1 MDEEEEVTM
10 ILLASC
16 LLYMD
21 NEERKKRPPRKRRW
35 WVRPALQKREMLG
48 HANALLPHLRSRDVE
63 YYRDYLRMPPR
74 TFDRLLELVG
84 PRIRKA
90 DTKLR
95 KAIPPDH
102 RLALA
107 VRFLAAGETIRTSS
121 FNFLAGR
128 STACKIIAE
137 VCQAIWEVIGPI
149 YVKCPSS
156 AAEWLK
162 VANEFEE
169 KWHLPHCIGAIDG
182 KHVVIECPAKS
193 GTLNRNYKSSFSKSL
208 LAISD
213 ASYRFLY
220 VEIGHFG
227 SESDGGV
234 FARSKFQALIL
245 ANQIGIPEDSEIG
258 SIGKMP
264 YFFVGDEAFP
274 LKTFMMR
281 PYSRKTLQPL
291 FADTSDASQTFE
303 ERHQRRIFN
312 YRLSRARRVVENAF
326 GIMAQRWRIL
336 RRPFKAKD
344 DNVNRIVCACVALHN
359 FLLHESPGSRA
370 VYCPPGTADCEDW
383 QGQVTEGSWRAE
395 EGSRDALSALQSTG
409 FHSTRQA
416 YAVRDKLCLYF
427 ISDDGR
433 VPWQDSIIDTA
444 R

>member
-1 MDEEEEVTM
+1 
-10 ILLASC
+10 
-16 LLYMD
+16 
-21 NEERKKRPPRKRRW
+21 
-35 WVRPALQKREMLG
+35 
-48 HANALLPHLRSRDVE
+48 
-63 YYRDYLRMPPR
+63 MPPR
-74 TFDRLLELVG
+74 SFDTLLELVA
-84 PRIRKA
+84 PRITKA
-90 DTKLR
+90 NTRLR

-107 VRFLAAGETIRTSS
+107 VRFLAAGETLRSSS

-128 STACKIIAE
+128 STACMIIAE
-137 VCQAIWEVIGPI
+137 VCQAIWDILGPL

-156 AAEWLK
+156 AVQWLK
-162 VANEFEE
+162 VSNISKQLDCANIQI
-169 KWHLPHCIGAIDG
+169 LCYSI
-182 KHVVIECPAKS
+182 
-193 GTLNRNYKSSFSKSL
+193 KSL

-234 FARSKFQALIL
+234 FARSKFQELIV
-245 ANQIGIPEDSEIG
+245 ANQLGIPEDSEMG
-258 SIGKMP
+258 SIGMMP

-291 FADTSDASQTFE
+291 LVTTADSNQSFE
-303 ERHQRRIFN
+303 EKHQRRIFN

-344 DNVNRIVCACVALHN
+344 DNVNRIVCACVTLHN
-359 FLLHESPGSRA
+359 FLLHESPASRA
-370 VYCPPGTADCEDW
+370 AYCPPGTADCEDW

-395 EGSRDALSALQSTG
+395 EGSRDALSTLRATGFNSTSSLQLRAIQPRALVLEPVATTTRSGPVQHGSRARHAQEHQRQQPENTLSSSTALVSDSYAPLATDVLQSHVQHG
-409 FHSTRQA
+409 LGAQL
-416 YAVRDKLCLYF
+416 VRRSQPTCGDH
-427 ISDDGR
+427 
-433 VPWQDSIIDTA
+433 T
-444 R
+444 